1 MLTLR
6 LPLQVNHLIDLLSG
20 SGHEAYAVGCC
31 VRDRLVDLIP
41 AEWEVCTDASLAQA
55 ASCIQNELHIEPKQE
70 PNSLMLVV
78 DGVSLRVTTATFR
91 QESSSSNP
99 KPDLSDRGL
108 TVNAIAYHPVKGLVN
123 EFHGLEDLEGKLIR
137 GIGDPDIYFRRNP
150 IQHAPDAAL
159 FRLVLLSDGP
169 VSGLVYPP
177 AGPYA
182 VRYPRREGFGG
193 FLPHPHVQQCSGY
206 HPQLL

>member
-1 MLTLR
+1 MTLR

-91 QESSSSNP
+91 Q
-99 KPDLSDRGL
+99 D
-108 TVNAIAYHPVKGLVN
+108 
-123 EFHGLEDLEGKLIR
+123 
-137 GIGDPDIYFRRNP
+137 
-150 IQHAPDAAL
+150 
-159 FRLVLLSDGP
+159 
-169 VSGLVYPP
+169 PP
-177 AGPYA
+177 APTPN
-182 VRYPRREGFGG
+182 RTSPTGG
-193 FLPHPHVQQCSGY
+193 
-206 HPQLL
+206 